1 MRSSSFCPRSLT
13 PLTALGAVSPASGG
27 TGRVESDPLNGVWH
41 PLRVRADEWIEITD
55 LLVEAGPGGER
66 IRVSRD
72 AVMDTCR
79 AHGDRWA
86 ERIVDQMPTVDGWL
100 DDAYVDRL
108 MVTVHCEIQ
117 RLSEEFRHGARV
129 WEQLE
134 PILSALRRLGF
145 PPPYRVVDVGCG
157 TGYVIRWLAD
167 HCKETDVEFVGVDLN
182 PALIDAARSL
192 ADLEALGCR
201 FEVADAFALDEPA
214 TIMISTGVMHHFR
227 GVDLD
232 RFFVAHENGS
242 AVAFV
247 HIDFQPSPIAPF
259 GAWLFHRTRMRL
271 ALARHDGIR
280 SAQRAHPP
288 RVLARTAARNAP
300 GFETWVMGRHVRL
313 TPLPCVL
320 TTLIGARRDLSAEL
334 LGILGSRA
342 KRLERLA

>member
-1 MRSSSFCPRSLT
+1 MGQL
-13 PLTALGAVSPASGG
+13 
-27 TGRVESDPLNGVWH
+27 
-41 PLRVRADEWIEITD
+41 
-55 LLVEAGPGGER
+55 
-66 IRVSRD
+66 
-72 AVMDTCR
+72 
-79 AHGDRWA
+79 
-86 ERIVDQMPTVDGWL
+86 PTVDGWL

-108 MVTVHCEIQ
+108 MVTVHGEIQ

-129 WEQLE
+129 WAQVE
-134 PILSALRRLGF
+134 PILVTLRRSGV

-167 HCKETDVEFVGVDLN
+167 HTNEPDVELVGVDLN

-192 ADLEALGCR
+192 ADVESLECR
-201 FEVADAFALDEPA
+201 FEAADAFALDEPA
-214 TIMISTGVMHHFR
+214 TILISTGVMHHFR

-232 RFFVAHENGS
+232 RFFAAHENGP

-247 HIDFQPSPIAPF
+247 HIDFQPSPIAPM

-288 RVLARTAARNAP
+288 RVLAQAAATNAP
-300 GFETWVMGRHVRL
+300 GFETWVSGRHVRL

-320 TTLIGARRDLSAEL
+320 TTLIGAREDFSAPL
-334 LGILGSRA
+334 LDTLGRRS